1 MKKNVLF
8 ALAIV
13 VIASMVLAACGGSA
27 PKDMSLGTASGDYV
41 APMLQTVRVGGTV
54 ADGITLAVIAFI
66 VALIASVVAFFA
78 VKHFR
83 DQNMVKGGGIAM
95 PIFLSVMTFVV
106 VVGLIFGPGYFRNS
120 YVVID
125 QGSVGVQLNQG
136 KAVGTLNPGPHFIIG
151 YRDQVVIFTTREF
164 TFSTNGDPHNHGSE
178 HYRTWD
184 MDVNTADGVDGDI
197 PFQLR
202 LKVNAS
208 NAMALYE
215 EYGTLENAI
224 VGVIKTPALE
234 EARNVTRDKTA
245 EQLMTNID
253 AYNSAV
259 QALITAEA
267 DGFITVISFGFRQPD
282 MGEWQAE
289 RSKAQTALQTAI
301 YEENQE
307 QVVQHQ
313 ENQRVIKAQAT
324 ADIAIINSQQAA
336 DSAVI
341 AAEGQAEADKIAAD
355 AKAYVILTEAAAEA
369 EANTLVSA
377 SLTPALIEYIK
388 WGTKWNGDVPS
399 TILND
404 ETGVFITP

>member
-1 MKKNVLF
+1 
-8 ALAIV
+8 
-13 VIASMVLAACGGSA
+13 
-27 PKDMSLGTASGDYV
+27 
-41 APMLQTVRVGGTV
+41 
-54 ADGITLAVIAFI
+54 
-66 VALIASVVAFFA
+66 
-78 VKHFR
+78 
-83 DQNMVKGGGIAM
+83 
-95 PIFLSVMTFVV
+95 
-106 VVGLIFGPGYFRNS
+106 
-120 YVVID
+120 
-125 QGSVGVQLNQG
+125 
-136 KAVGTLNPGPHFIIG
+136 
-151 YRDQVVIFTTREF
+151 
-164 TFSTNGDPHNHGSE
+164 
-178 HYRTWD
+178 
-184 MDVNTADGVDGDI
+184 
-197 PFQLR
+197 
-202 LKVNAS
+202 
-208 NAMALYE
+208 
-215 EYGTLENAI
+215 
-224 VGVIKTPALE
+224 
-234 EARNVTRDKTA
+234 
-245 EQLMTNID
+245 MTNID